1 LRAKDSAVK
10 SQYINYFPFY
20 LTHHLNTEFGILRL
34 INPQTNKPV
43 PKIYMKTFAKYKN
56 GTTSFYKDGFT
67 DIRGSFDYVSLNRD
81 KIDDIE
87 KFRILIISNDFG
99 SKIIETDP
107 PQKIGVVEGTAK

>member
-1 LRAKDSAVK
+1 
-10 SQYINYFPFY
+10 
-20 LTHHLNTEFGILRL
+20 
-34 INPQTNKPV
+34 
-43 PKIYMKTFAKYKN
+43 MKTFAKYKN

-99 SKIIETDP
+99 SKIIETDT
-107 PQKIGVVEGTAK
+107 PQKIGVVEGTAKQLISDKWKTEQKSFTSNNAYQSVVF

>member
-1 LRAKDSAVK
+1 
-10 SQYINYFPFY
+10 
-20 LTHHLNTEFGILRL
+20 
-34 INPQTNKPV
+34 
-43 PKIYMKTFAKYKN
+43 MKTFAKYKN

-107 PQKIGVVEGTAK
+107 PQKIGVVEGTAKQLISDKWKTEQKSFTSNNAYQSVVF